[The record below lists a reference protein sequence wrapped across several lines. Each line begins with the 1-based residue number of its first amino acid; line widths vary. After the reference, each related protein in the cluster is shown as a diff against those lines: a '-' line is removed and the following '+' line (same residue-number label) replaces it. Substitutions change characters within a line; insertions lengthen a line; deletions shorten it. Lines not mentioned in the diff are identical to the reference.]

1 PVGAEPVEVA
11 SSGGL
16 IVRQLDAAE
25 EWESFRGGYQAEVE
39 RLFTGLLAG
48 PAGTGSDRAVI
59 ERLVD
64 LAPPGI
70 DELAAL
76 MEVVDL
82 TEDRPYDAVVL
93 DTAPTGHFLRLI
105 ELPAVALAWTH
116 QAMRLLLKYREV
128 VAPGELAERLL
139 RLARALRSFDA
150 RLRDP

>member
-1 PVGAEPVEVA
+1 
-11 SSGGL
+11 
-16 IVRQLDAAE
+16 
-25 EWESFRGGYQAEVE
+25 
-39 RLFTGLLAG
+39 
-48 PAGTGSDRAVI
+48 AGTGSDRAVI

-93 DTAPTGHFLRLI
+93 DTAPTGHFQRLL
-105 ELPAVALAWTH
+105 ELPEVALAWTH

-128 VAPGELAERLL
+128 IAPGELAERLL
-139 RLARALRSFDA
+139 KLARSLRGFGE
-150 RLRDP
+150 RLRNPAESWLLLVALPEALGVPEAERLLDRLTQLKVEPGA